1 MQTSLSPPWSYAV
14 YLKGYPD
21 GGYAYNAEPY
31 ALEIF
36 LLPCGLRDTLA
47 FIPLSLEIFYILRLV
62 VSYPR
67 TSHHEAMGVD
77 SVWRTGHQRADIML
91 RQDHEL

>member
-1 MQTSLSPPWSYAV
+1 MQTSLSPPWTNSV

-36 LLPCGLRDTLA
+36 LLPCGLCDTLA
-47 FIPLSLEIFYILRLV
+47 LISLSLEIFYIFRLV
-62 VSYPR
+62 VSYTR
-67 TSHHEAMGVD
+67 SCRRQC
-77 SVWRTGHQRADIML
+77 SADGT
-91 RQDHEL
+91 